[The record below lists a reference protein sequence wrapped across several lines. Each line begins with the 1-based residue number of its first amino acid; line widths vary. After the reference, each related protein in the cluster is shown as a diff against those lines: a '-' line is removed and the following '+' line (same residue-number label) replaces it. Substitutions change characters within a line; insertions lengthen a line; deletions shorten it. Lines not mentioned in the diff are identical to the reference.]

1 MSVRRLVVLVSVLV
15 SVLVAI
21 VAAPASA
28 AKDYRVERF
37 HTRIVVEPNGSIVVT
52 ETIRFVFGADSF
64 TYTYREL
71 TGRKTDGITILGTT
85 MDGQP
90 MTQGK
95 QPGEYELK
103 KADGGRRRVVWH
115 FAAITGAAH
124 TFTLTYLVDGVAW
137 QDTGA
142 DVLAWTLLPTRHEYL
157 IECASGEVEYPAS
170 TSLIGGALFEPPAS
184 DLQIDG
190 QAVRFRRCP
199 FKKDDSWVM
208 TLRFA
213 PRTVAAVAPAW
224 QQRARLTG
232 EHAPMFLGLA
242 ALLLLT
248 GAGGFVFFALNHRVP
263 TAGDRDGQQAAPP
276 DDLPPALAG
285 ALTRTGASAAWADAL
300 AALFDLARRGV
311 IRIDALPVTGVF
323 KKHDFQITTGP
334 APRTLAAHERTLLEL
349 LFTTK
354 SGPRPIVKF
363 SDLSRTFA
371 SAGRWKRFR
380 SSVAD
385 DLRAARLLDPERE
398 RTRRR
403 VATLGVAIM
412 LCSIVGFALSAVF
425 LNQAGEALLA
435 LPIAILVSGIV
446 GLATGASLSP
456 LSDEGGGRA
465 QRWKAFGRHLGG
477 VAKHGEGE
485 AATHQHFERLL
496 PYAAAFGVALAWAK
510 RLEKR
515 GVNAGPSWLQ
525 ALASEGAS
533 HGAPMAAT
541 VAMLSAGHNAG
552 AHAGG
557 GAAGAAG
564 AAGGGS
570 SGAG

>member
-1 MSVRRLVVLVSVLV
+1 MSVRRLVILV

-28 AKDYRVERF
+28 AKDYRAERF
-37 HTRIVVEPNGSIVVT
+37 HARIVVEPNGSIVVT
-52 ETIRFVFGADSF
+52 ETIRFVFGTDSF
-64 TYTYREL
+64 TYVYREL
-71 TGRKTDGITILGTT
+71 TGRKTDGIMILGAT

-115 FAAITGAAH
+115 FAEVTGAAR
-124 TFTLTYLVDGVAW
+124 TLTLTYRVDGVAW
-137 QDTGA
+137 QDTDA
-142 DVLAWTLLPTRHEYL
+142 DVLAWTLLPTRHDYL

-184 DLQIDG
+184 DLQFEG
-190 QAVRFRRCP
+190 QSVRFLRCP
-199 FKKDDSWVM
+199 FKKDDSWVV

-213 PRTVAAVAPAW
+213 PRTLAAVAPAW
-224 QQRARLTG
+224 QQRAQLTR

-248 GAGGFVFFALNHRVP
+248 GAGGFVFFALNHRMP
-263 TAGDRDGQQAAPP
+263 TTGDRDGRQPALP
-276 DDLPPALAG
+276 DDLSPALAG

-300 AALFDLARRGV
+300 AALFDLARRGI

-323 KKHDFQITTGP
+323 KKHDFQVTAGP
-334 APRTLAAHERTLLEL
+334 APRTLKAHEHTLLEL

-363 SDLSRTFA
+363 SDLSRIFA
-371 SAGRWKRFR
+371 SARRWKRFR
-380 SSVAD
+380 ASVAD
-385 DLRAARLLDPERE
+385 DLRASGLLDPERE
-398 RTRRR
+398 RTRGRVTILS
-403 VATLGVAIM
+403 VATM
-412 LCSIVGFALSAVF
+412 LFSIVGFALSAVF
-425 LNQAGEALLA
+425 LDQVGEAVLA

-456 LSDEGGGRA
+456 LSDEGHGRG

-477 VAKHGEGE
+477 VAKHAEGE
-485 AATHQHFERLL
+485 AATHENFERLL
-496 PYAAAFGVALAWAK
+496 PYAAAFGAALAWAK

-515 GVNAGPSWLQ
+515 GVNAGPSWLL
-525 ALASEGAS
+525 ALASDGAS
-533 HGAPMAAT
+533 HGATMAAT

-557 GAAGAAG
+557 SAAGGTG

>member
-1 MSVRRLVVLVSVLV
+1 MSVRRLIVLA

-21 VAAPASA
+21 VASPASA
-28 AKDYRVERF
+28 AKDYRAERF
-37 HTRIVVEPNGSIVVT
+37 HARIVVEPGGSIVVT

-64 TYTYREL
+64 TYVYREL
-71 TGRKTDGITILGTT
+71 TGRKTDGITILVAT

-90 MTQGK
+90 MARGT

-103 KADGGRRRVVWH
+103 KTDNGRRRVVWH
-115 FAAITGAAH
+115 FAGVTGAAH
-124 TFTLTYLVDGVAW
+124 TFTLTYRVNGVAW
-137 QDTGA
+137 QDTDA
-142 DVLAWTLLPTRHEYL
+142 DVLAWTLLPTKHEYL

-170 TSLIGGALFEPPAS
+170 TSLIGGALFEPAAS
-184 DLQIDG
+184 DLQVEG
-190 QAVRFRRCP
+190 QTVRFRRCP
-199 FKKDDSWVM
+199 FEKDDYWVV

-213 PRTVAAVAPAW
+213 PRTLAAVAPAW
-224 QQRARLTG
+224 QQRARLTR
-232 EHAPMFLGLA
+232 ENAPLFLGLA
-242 ALLLLT
+242 AFILLT

-263 TAGDRDGQQAAPP
+263 TTGDRDGRQPAPP

-300 AALFDLARRGV
+300 ASLFDLARRGV
-311 IRIDALPVTGVF
+311 VRIEALPVTGVF
-323 KKHDFQITTGP
+323 KKHDFQVTAGP
-334 APRTLAAHERTLLEL
+334 APRTLTAHERTLLEL

-363 SDLSRTFA
+363 SDLGRTFA

-385 DLRAARLLDPERE
+385 DLRAAGLLDSERE
-398 RTRRR
+398 RTRGR
-403 VATLGVAIM
+403 VTILGVAVM
-412 LCSIVGFALSAVF
+412 LFSIAGFALSALF
-425 LNQAGEALLA
+425 LGQVGEAVLA

-446 GLATGASLSP
+446 GLAIGVSMSP
-456 LSDEGGGRA
+456 LSDAGHGRA
-465 QRWKAFGRHLGG
+465 QRWKAFGRHLDG
-477 VAKHGEGE
+477 VSKHAEGE
-485 AATHQHFERLL
+485 ASAPRDFERML

-510 RLEKR
+510 QLEKR
-515 GVNAGPSWLQ
+515 GVGAAPSWLQ
-525 ALASEGAS
+525 ALASDGAT

-557 GAAGAAG
+557 SAAGGAG

>member
-1 MSVRRLVVLVSVLV
+1 MSVRRLVVLI

-21 VAAPASA
+21 VAAPVSA
-28 AKDYRVERF
+28 AKDYRAERF
-37 HTRIVVEPNGSIVVT
+37 HARIVVEPDGSIVVT

-64 TYTYREL
+64 TYVYREL
-71 TGRKTDGITILGTT
+71 TRRKTDGMMILGAT

-95 QPGEYELK
+95 DPGEYEVK
-103 KADGGRRRVVWH
+103 KSDGGRRRVVWH
-115 FAAITGAAH
+115 FAKVTGAAH
-124 TFTLTYLVDGVAW
+124 TFTLTYRVDGVAW
-137 QDTGA
+137 QDTDA
-142 DVLAWTLLPTRHEYL
+142 DVLAWTLLPTKHEYL

-170 TSLIGGALFEPPAS
+170 TALVGGALFEPAAS
-184 DLQIDG
+184 ELQIEG
-190 QAVRFRRCP
+190 QSVRFLRCP
-199 FKKDDSWVM
+199 FEKDDSWVM

-213 PRTVAAVAPAW
+213 PRTIAAVAPAW
-224 QQRARLTG
+224 QQRARLTR

-248 GAGGFVFFALNHRVP
+248 GAGGFVFFALNHRVQ
-263 TAGDRDGQQAAPP
+263 TAGDRDVRQAAPP

-300 AALFDLARRGV
+300 AAVFDLARRGV
-311 IRIDALPVTGVF
+311 IRIDALPVGGVF
-323 KKHDFQITTGP
+323 KKHDFQVTAGR
-334 APRTLAAHERTLLEL
+334 APRTIAAHERTLLEL

-371 SAGRWKRFR
+371 SARRWRRFR
-380 SSVAD
+380 SSVAE
-385 DLRAARLLDPERE
+385 DLRAARQLDPERE

-403 VATLGVAIM
+403 VTILGVAIM
-412 LCSIVGFALSAVF
+412 LFSIAGFALSALF
-425 LNQAGEALLA
+425 LGQVGEAVLA
-435 LPIAILVSGIV
+435 LPIAILVSGIA
-446 GLATGASLSP
+446 GLATGVSLSP
-456 LSDEGGGRA
+456 LSDEGQMRA
-465 QRWKAFGRHLGG
+465 QRWKAFGRHLDG
-477 VAKHGEGE
+477 VAKHAEGEG
-485 AATHQHFERLL
+485 ATEENFERLL
-496 PYAAAFGVALAWAK
+496 PYAAAFGAALAWAK

-515 GVNAGPSWLQ
+515 GVNAGPSWLV
-525 ALASEGAS
+525 ALAGEGAS

-541 VAMLSAGHNAG
+541 IAMLSAGHDAG

-557 GAAGAAG
+557 GSAVGAG

>member
-1 MSVRRLVVLVSVLV
+1 MSVRRLVILV

-21 VAAPASA
+21 VAAAAPASA
-28 AKDYRVERF
+28 AKDYRAERF
-37 HTRIVVEPNGSIVVT
+37 HARIVVEPNGSIVVT

-64 TYTYREL
+64 TYVYREL
-71 TGRKTDGITILGTT
+71 TGRKTDGIMILGAT

-90 MTQGK
+90 MMQGK

-137 QDTGA
+137 QDTDA
-142 DVLAWTLLPTRHEYL
+142 DVLAWTLLPTKHEYL
-157 IECASGEVEYPAS
+157 IECASGEVEYPAT
-170 TSLIGGALFEPPAS
+170 TSLIGGALFEPSAS
-184 DLQIDG
+184 DLQVDG

-199 FKKDDSWVM
+199 FEKDDSWVM

-213 PRTVAAVAPAW
+213 PRSIAAVAPAW
-224 QQRARLTG
+224 QQRARLTRA
-232 EHAPMFLGLA
+232 HAPMFLGLA
-242 ALLLLT
+242 AFILLT
-248 GAGGFVFFALNHRVP
+248 GAGGFVFFALNHRMP
-263 TAGDRDGQQAAPP
+263 TAGVRDGRQAAPP

-323 KKHDFQITTGP
+323 KKHDFQVTAGP
-334 APRTLAAHERTLLEL
+334 APRTLKAHEHTLLEL

-363 SDLSRTFA
+363 SDLSRIFA
-371 SAGRWKRFR
+371 SARRWKRFR
-380 SSVAD
+380 ASVAD
-385 DLRAARLLDPERE
+385 DLRASGLLDPERE
-398 RTRRR
+398 RTRGR
-403 VATLGVAIM
+403 VTILGVATM
-412 LCSIVGFALSAVF
+412 LFSIVGFALSAVF
-425 LNQAGEALLA
+425 LDQVGEAVLA

-456 LSDEGGGRA
+456 LSDEGHGRA

-477 VAKHGEGE
+477 VAKHAEGE
-485 AATHQHFERLL
+485 AATHANFERLL
-496 PYAAAFGVALAWAK
+496 PYAAAFGVAVAWAK

-525 ALASEGAS
+525 ALASDGAS

>member
-1 MSVRRLVVLVSVLV
+1 MSVRRLVILV
-15 SVLVAI
+15 SVLVAMA
-21 VAAPASA
+21 AAPAAA
-28 AKDYRVERF
+28 AKDYRAERF
-37 HTRIVVEPNGSIVVT
+37 HARIVVEPNGSIVVT
-52 ETIRFVFGADSF
+52 ETITFVFGAESF

-71 TGRKTDGITILGTT
+71 TGRKTDGITILEAT

-90 MTQGK
+90 MPQGK

-103 KADGGRRRVVWH
+103 KTDKGRRRVVWH
-115 FAAITGAAH
+115 FAEVTGAAH
-124 TFTLTYLVDGVAW
+124 TFTLTYRVAGVAW
-137 QDTGA
+137 QDTDA

-184 DLQIDG
+184 DLQLEG
-190 QAVRFRRCP
+190 HAVRFLRCP
-199 FKKDDSWVM
+199 FDKDHSWVM

-213 PRTVAAVAPAW
+213 PRTLAAVAPAW
-224 QQRARLTG
+224 QQRSQRTR

-242 ALLLLT
+242 AFILLT
-248 GAGGFVFFALNHRVP
+248 GAGGFVFFALTHRVP
-263 TAGDRDGQQAAPP
+263 AAGDREGRQPAPP
-276 DDLPPALAG
+276 DSLPPALAG

-300 AALFDLARRGV
+300 AVLFDLARRGV

-323 KKHDFQITTGP
+323 KKHDFQVTAGP
-334 APRTLAAHERTLLEL
+334 APRTLTAHERTLLEL

-363 SDLSRTFA
+363 SDMSRTFA

-385 DLRAARLLDPERE
+385 DLRASGLLDPERE

-403 VATLGVAIM
+403 VTALGVGIM
-412 LCSIVGFALSAVF
+412 LFSIVGFALSAAF
-425 LNQAGEALLA
+425 MDQAGEAVLA
-435 LPIAILVSGIV
+435 VPIAILVSGIA

-456 LSDEGGGRA
+456 LSDEGHGHA

-477 VAKHGEGE
+477 VAKHAEGE
-485 AATHQHFERLL
+485 AATPDNFERLL

-515 GVNAGPSWLQ
+515 GVGAGPSWLR
-525 ALASEGAS
+525 ALASDGAS

-557 GAAGAAG
+557 GAGGAAG

>member
-1 MSVRRLVVLVSVLV
+1 MSVRRLVVLV

-28 AKDYRVERF
+28 AKDYRAERF
-37 HTRIVVEPNGSIVVT
+37 HARIVVEPNGSIVVT

-64 TYTYREL
+64 TYVYREL
-71 TGRKTDGITILGTT
+71 TGRKTDGLMILEAT

-90 MTQGK
+90 VTQGK
-95 QPGEYELK
+95 DPGQYEVK
-103 KADGGRRRVVWH
+103 KSDGGRRRVVWH
-115 FAAITGAAH
+115 FAKVTGAAH
-124 TFTLTYLVDGVAW
+124 TFTLTYRVDGVAW
-137 QDTGA
+137 QDTDA
-142 DVLAWTLLPTRHEYL
+142 DVLAWTLLPTKHEYL

-170 TSLIGGALFEPPAS
+170 TTLVGGALFKPAAS
-184 DLQIDG
+184 ELQIEG
-190 QAVRFRRCP
+190 QAVRFLRCP
-199 FKKDDSWVM
+199 FEKDDSWVM

-213 PRTVAAVAPAW
+213 PRTIAAVAPAW
-224 QQRARLTG
+224 QQQARLTRDY
-232 EHAPMFLGLA
+232 APMFLGLA

-248 GAGGFVFFALNHRVP
+248 GAGGFVFFALNHRVQ
-263 TAGDRDGQQAAPP
+263 TAGDRDVRQAAPP

-300 AALFDLARRGV
+300 AALFDLARRGA
-311 IRIDALPVTGVF
+311 IRIDALPVAGVF
-323 KKHDFQITTGP
+323 KKHDFQVTAGR

-371 SAGRWKRFR
+371 SARRWRRFR
-380 SSVAD
+380 SSVTD
-385 DLRAARLLDPERE
+385 DLRAARLLDPERA

-403 VATLGVAIM
+403 VTILGVAIM
-412 LCSIVGFALSAVF
+412 LFSNVGFALSAVF
-425 LNQAGEALLA
+425 MDQVGEAVLA
-435 LPIAILVSGIV
+435 LPIAMLVSGIV

-456 LSDEGGGRA
+456 LSDEGHGRA
-465 QRWKAFGRHLGG
+465 QRWKAFGRHLDG
-477 VAKHGEGE
+477 VAKHAEGE
-485 AATHQHFERLL
+485 AATPENFERLL
-496 PYAAAFGVALAWAK
+496 AYAAAFGAALAWAK

-515 GVNAGPSWLQ
+515 GVNAGPSWLV
-525 ALASEGAS
+525 ALAGDGAS

-541 VAMLSAGHNAG
+541 IAMLSAGHNAG

-557 GAAGAAG
+557 SAAGGAG

>member
-1 MSVRRLVVLVSVLV
+1 MSVRRLVILVSA
-15 SVLVAI
+15 LVAI
-21 VAAPASA
+21 VAAPAPASA
-28 AKDYRVERF
+28 AKDYRAERF
-37 HTRIVVEPNGSIVVT
+37 HARIVVEPNGSIVVT

-90 MTQGK
+90 MGPGK

-103 KADGGRRRVVWH
+103 KTDNGRRRVVWH
-115 FAAITGAAH
+115 FAEVTGAAH
-124 TFTLTYLVDGVAW
+124 TFTLTYRVEGVAW
-137 QDTGA
+137 QDTDA
-142 DVLAWTLLPTRHEYL
+142 DVLAWTLLPTKHEYL

-190 QAVRFRRCP
+190 QAVRFLRCP
-199 FKKDDSWVM
+199 FDKDHSWVM

-213 PRTVAAVAPAW
+213 PRTLAAVAPAW
-224 QQRARLTG
+224 QQRAGVTR

-248 GAGGFVFFALNHRVP
+248 GAGGFVFFALNHRMP
-263 TAGDRDGQQAAPP
+263 TAGDRDGRQAAPP
-276 DDLPPALAG
+276 DDLSPALAG
-285 ALTRTGASAAWADAL
+285 ALTRAGASPAWADAL

-311 IRIDALPVTGVF
+311 IRIDALPATGVF
-323 KKHDFQITTGP
+323 KKHDFQVTAGP

-349 LFTTK
+349 LFTSK
-354 SGPRPIVKF
+354 SGHRPTVTF
-363 SDLSRTFA
+363 SGLSRIFA

-385 DLRAARLLDPERE
+385 DLRAAHLLDPERE
-398 RTRRR
+398 RTRGRL
-403 VATLGVAIM
+403 TILGVAIM
-412 LCSIVGFALSAVF
+412 LFSIVGFALSAVF
-425 LNQAGEALLA
+425 MDQAGEAVLA

-456 LSDEGGGRA
+456 LSDEGHGRA
-465 QRWKAFGRHLGG
+465 QRWKAFGRHMGG
-477 VAKHGEGE
+477 VAKHAEVEG
-485 AATHQHFERLL
+485 ATPRDFERLL

-515 GVNAGPSWLQ
+515 GVNAGPSWLE
-525 ALASEGAS
+525 ALASDGAS

>member
-1 MSVRRLVVLVSVLV
+1 MSVRRLVILV

-28 AKDYRVERF
+28 AKDYRAERF
-37 HTRIVVEPNGSIVVT
+37 HARIVVEPNGSIVVT

-90 MTQGK
+90 MGPGK

-103 KADGGRRRVVWH
+103 KTDNGRRRVVWH
-115 FAAITGAAH
+115 FAEVTGAAH
-124 TFTLTYLVDGVAW
+124 TFTLTYRVEGVAW
-137 QDTGA
+137 QDTDA
-142 DVLAWTLLPTRHEYL
+142 DVLAWTLLPTKHEYL

-190 QAVRFRRCP
+190 QAVRFLRCP
-199 FKKDDSWVM
+199 FDKDHSWVM

-213 PRTVAAVAPAW
+213 PRTLAAVAPAW
-224 QQRARLTG
+224 QQRAGVTR
-232 EHAPMFLGLA
+232 EHAPMLLGLA

-248 GAGGFVFFALNHRVP
+248 GAGGFVFFALNHRMP
-263 TAGDRDGQQAAPP
+263 TAGDRDGRQAAPP
-276 DDLPPALAG
+276 DDLSPALAG
-285 ALTRTGASAAWADAL
+285 ALTRAGASPAWADAL

-311 IRIDALPVTGVF
+311 IRIDALPATGVF
-323 KKHDFQITTGP
+323 KKHDFQVTAGP

-349 LFTTK
+349 LFTSK
-354 SGPRPIVKF
+354 SGPRPTVTF
-363 SDLSRTFA
+363 SGLSRIFA

-385 DLRAARLLDPERE
+385 DLRAAHLLDPERE
-398 RTRRR
+398 RTRGRL
-403 VATLGVAIM
+403 TILGVAIM
-412 LCSIVGFALSAVF
+412 LFSIVGFALSAVF
-425 LNQAGEALLA
+425 MDQAGEAVLA

-456 LSDEGGGRA
+456 LSDEGHGRA
-465 QRWKAFGRHLGG
+465 QRWKAFGRHMGG
-477 VAKHGEGE
+477 VAKHAEVEG
-485 AATHQHFERLL
+485 ATPRDFERLL

-515 GVNAGPSWLQ
+515 GVNAGPSWLE
-525 ALASEGAS
+525 ALASDGAS

>member
-1 MSVRRLVVLVSVLV
+1 MSVRRLVVLV

-28 AKDYRVERF
+28 AKDYRAERF
-37 HTRIVVEPNGSIVVT
+37 HARIVVEPNGSIVVT

-64 TYTYREL
+64 TYVYREL
-71 TGRKTDGITILGTT
+71 TGRKTDGIRILGAT

-90 MTQGK
+90 MTQGS
-95 QPGEYELK
+95 QAGEYELK

-115 FAAITGAAH
+115 FAAITGAAR
-124 TFTLTYLVDGVAW
+124 TFTLTYRVDGVAW
-137 QDTGA
+137 QDTDA

-170 TSLIGGALFEPPAS
+170 TTLAGGAVFEPAAS
-184 DLQIDG
+184 DLQLEG
-190 QAVRFRRCP
+190 QAVRFLRCP
-199 FKKDDSWVM
+199 FEKDDSWVM

-213 PRTVAAVAPAW
+213 PRTIAAVAPAW
-224 QQRARLTG
+224 QRRARLTR

-242 ALLLLT
+242 ALLLLA
-248 GAGGFVFFALNHRVP
+248 GAGGFVFFALSHRVP
-263 TAGDRDGQQAAPP
+263 AAGDRDGRQPAPP
-276 DDLPPALAG
+276 DSLPPALAG

-300 AALFDLARRGV
+300 AVLFDLARRGV
-311 IRIDALPVTGVF
+311 IRIDALPATGVF
-323 KKHDFQITTGP
+323 KKHDFQVTAGP
-334 APRTLAAHERTLLEL
+334 APRTLTAHERTLLEL

-371 SAGRWKRFR
+371 SARRWKRFR

-385 DLRAARLLDPERE
+385 DLRAAHLLDPERE

-403 VATLGVAIM
+403 VTTLGVGIM
-412 LCSIVGFALSAVF
+412 LFSIAGFALSAAF
-425 LNQAGEALLA
+425 MDQAGEAVLA

-456 LSDEGGGRA
+456 LSDEGHGRA
-465 QRWKAFGRHLGG
+465 ERWKAFGRHLSG
-477 VAKHGEGE
+477 VAKHAEGE
-485 AATHQHFERLL
+485 AATQESFERLL
-496 PYAAAFGVALAWAK
+496 PYAAAFGVALGWAK

-515 GVNAGPSWLQ
+515 GVTAGPSWLQ
-525 ALASEGAS
+525 ALASDGAF

-557 GAAGAAG
+557 SAAGGAG